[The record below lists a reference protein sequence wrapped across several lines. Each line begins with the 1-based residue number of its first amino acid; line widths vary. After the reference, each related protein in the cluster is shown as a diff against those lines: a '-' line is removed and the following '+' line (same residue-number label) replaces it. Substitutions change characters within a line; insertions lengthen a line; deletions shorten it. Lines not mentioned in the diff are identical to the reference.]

1 MPSYEN
7 SFYNPYI
14 VNNDYLADLVGYSAV
29 RANSYNGYS
38 VRETPAQGSKE
49 KGNITFNS
57 FAKGAENFL
66 KDKSN
71 QQNLLTDA
79 VGITGMISNN
89 YSIRKAVKENRKNVP
104 NNYTQL
110 PYNDNYLGFAES
122 NYGEVGVDDEDFDT
136 YGQWNYPEQVSEE
149 EVSQTM
155 FDPFNHDDDILS
167 QYLLDDDWDEPIT
180 FTGEAYSRKNGNTDK
195 YDETVDYLVHKGLPA
210 NAAHGI
216 AANIAA
222 ESNFNTEAVGD
233 GGKARG
239 VAQWHPDRYNA
250 LSQKFNLKDFYGS
263 LDAIL
268 HELKS
273 NPNRNGYNELLEAKN
288 PYEATDIFQNK
299 FERPANQ
306 TKGIR
311 YKYLR

>member
-1 MPSYEN
+1 MPDYKN

-14 VNNDYLADLVGYSAV
+14 VNNDYLSDLVGYSAV
-29 RANSYNGYS
+29 RSNSYNGYS
-38 VRETPAQGSKE
+38 VKD
-49 KGNITFNS
+49 KGNVTFNS
-57 FAKGAENFL
+57 FAKGTENFL
-66 KDKSN
+66 KDKTN

-79 VGITGMISNN
+79 MGIAGMVSNN
-89 YSIRKAVKENRKNVP
+89 YGIRKALKENRKNVP
-104 NNYTQL
+104 STYSQV
-110 PYNDNYLGFAES
+110 PYVDNYLGFAES
-122 NYGEVGVDDEDFDT
+122 NYGEVGVNNEDDDS
-136 YGQWNYPEQVSEE
+136 YGQWNYPDPAVVEE
-149 EVSQTM
+149 APQSM
-155 FDPFNHDDDILS
+155 FDPSYHDDDILS

-180 FTGEAYSRKNGNTDK
+180 FTGEAYSRKNGGSDK
-195 YDETVDYLVHKGLPA
+195 YDETVDYLMHKGLPS

-222 ESNFNTEAVGD
+222 ESNFDTNAVGD

-239 VAQWHPDRYNA
+239 IAQWHPDRYNA
-250 LSQKFNLKDFYGS
+250 LANKFNLKDFYSS
-263 LDAIL
+263 LDAVV

-273 NPNRNGYNELLEAKN
+273 NPSRNGYKELLEAKN

-306 TKGIR
+306 KTGIR